1 MADYSKHRRPRNPN
15 PEADLNS
22 LRYRPTISSILLS
35 NDPTI
40 DASASKKKNNFSS
53 STFRGLGCTASS
65 QVSVPAAIRTSANWE
80 AKKVRRKVLKT
91 KKSSGGSKIFCN
103 DSSAVANISNNNA
116 NPLSQSSLSLALSSS
131 CVSAPDVWCGP
142 GIGLT
147 TDAASVDC
155 VVSRRPPSVST
166 RGKIDGV
173 DRIIL
178 GQRERPPF
186 SVRRMVVSED
196 MPFLE
201 PDVAI
206 EVPRFRADVSGYRHN
221 RHFRNGFRDGLAEV
235 VMLQSSLLTEGS
247 PDVLDLH
254 RDMRLDIDSMSYEE
268 LLELGDSIGYVNT
281 GLREDE
287 ITHCLRSSKLAMLN
301 NFTSHFPTEMERKC
315 SICQEEYKKDDETG
329 NLNCR
334 HSFHIDCIKQWLM
347 QKKTCPICKMA
358 AVSQI

>member
-1 MADYSKHRRPRNPN
+1 MADYTKYRRPRNPN
-15 PEADLNS
+15 PETDLTS
-22 LRYRPTISSILLS
+22 LRYKPTISSILFS
-35 NDPTI
+35 SDTTI
-40 DASASKKKNNFSS
+40 DASTSKKKNNFTS

-80 AKKVRRKVLKT
+80 AKKVKRKVHKT
-91 KKSSGGSKIFCN
+91 KKSSGGSKLFCN
-103 DSSAVANISNNNA
+103 SSSAVANISNNNA
-116 NPLSQSSLSLALSSS
+116 NHPLSQSSLSFALSSS
-131 CVSAPDVWCGP
+131 CVSAPDVWCSP

-147 TDAASVDC
+147 TDATSVDC
-155 VVSRRPPSVST
+155 VVSRRPPSVSP

-173 DRIIL
+173 DKIIL
-178 GQRERPPF
+178 GQRER
-186 SVRRMVVSED
+186 VTRVAASED
-196 MPFLE
+196 FPFFE

-206 EVPRFRADVSGYRHN
+206 EVPHFHADVSGSRHN
-221 RHFRNGFRDGLAEV
+221 RHVRNGFRDGLAEIV
-235 VMLQSSLLTEGS
+235 IFRSSLLTEGS

-254 RDMRLDIDSMSYEE
+254 HDMRLDIDSMSYEE

-287 ITHCLRSSKLAMLN
+287 ITHCLRSSKLAMLTD
-301 NFTSHFPTEMERKC
+301 FTSHFPTGIEKNC

-329 NLNCR
+329 NLNCG

-347 QKKTCPICKMA
+347 QKNTCPICKTA

>member
-1 MADYSKHRRPRNPN
+1 MADYANYRRPRNLN
-15 PEADLNS
+15 PETDLNP
-22 LRYRPTISSILLS
+22 LRYKPTISSILFS
-35 NDPTI
+35 NDSTV
-40 DASASKKKNNFSS
+40 DASTSKKKNNFTS

-80 AKKVRRKVLKT
+80 AKKVKRKVLKN
-91 KKSSGGSKIFCN
+91 KKSSGGSKLFCN
-103 DSSAVANISNNNA
+103 NSSAVANISNNNA
-116 NPLSQSSLSLALSSS
+116 GPMSQSSLSLALSSS

-155 VVSRRPPSVST
+155 VVSRRPPGST

-173 DRIIL
+173 DKIIL
-178 GQRERPPF
+178 GQRERSSF
-186 SVRRMVVSED
+186 TMRRMVASED
-196 MPFLE
+196 IPFFE

-206 EVPRFRADVSGYRHN
+206 EVPRFRADVSGSRHN
-221 RHFRNGFRDGLAEV
+221 RHLRNGFRDGLAEI

-254 RDMRLDIDSMSYEE
+254 RDMRLDVDSMSYEE
-268 LLELGDSIGYVNT
+268 LVELGDRIGYVNT

-301 NFTSHFPTEMERKC
+301 NVTSHFPTEMENNC
-315 SICQEEYKKDDETG
+315 SICQEEYKKDEETG
-329 NLNCR
+329 NLNCG

-347 QKKTCPICKMA
+347 QKKTCPICKTA

>member
-1 MADYSKHRRPRNPN
+1 MADYPKYRRPRNPN
-15 PEADLNS
+15 PETDLNS
-22 LRYRPTISSILLS
+22 LRYKPTISSILFS
-35 NDPTI
+35 NDTTI
-40 DASASKKKNNFSS
+40 DASTSKKKNNFTS

-65 QVSVPAAIRTSANWE
+65 QVSVPASIRTSSNWE
-80 AKKVRRKVLKT
+80 AKKVKRKVLKT
-91 KKSSGGSKIFCN
+91 KKSSGGSKLFCN
-103 DSSAVANISNNNA
+103 NSSDVANISTNNA

-131 CVSAPDVWCGP
+131 CVSAPDVWCSP

-155 VVSRRPPSVST
+155 VVSRRPPSVFT

-173 DRIIL
+173 DKIIL
-178 GQRERPPF
+178 GQRERSSF
-186 SVRRMVVSED
+186 TMRRMVSSED
-196 MPFLE
+196 IPFFDPHVALE
-201 PDVAI
+201 I
-206 EVPRFRADVSGYRHN
+206 PRFCSDVSGSRHN
-221 RHFRNGFRDGLAEV
+221 RHVRNGFRDGLAEI

-287 ITHCLRSSKLAMLN
+287 ITHCLRSSKLAMSN
-301 NFTSHFPTEMERKC
+301 NFTSRFPTEIERKC
-315 SICQEEYKKDDETG
+315 SICQEEYKKDEETG
-329 NLNCR
+329 NLNCG

-347 QKKTCPICKMA
+347 QKKTCPICKTA
-358 AVSQI
+358 AISQI